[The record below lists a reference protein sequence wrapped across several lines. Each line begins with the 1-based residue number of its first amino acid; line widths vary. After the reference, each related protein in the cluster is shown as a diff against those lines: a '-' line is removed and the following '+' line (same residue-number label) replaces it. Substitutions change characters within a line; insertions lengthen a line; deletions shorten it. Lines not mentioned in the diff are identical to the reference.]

1 MTTEADFA
9 IINAAEE
16 NRKGVTPMD
25 KYIYRNFVDILKK
38 ELIAALGCTE
48 PIAIAFAAAKAR
60 QALDGMPTK
69 VIVHCSGN
77 IVKNVKSVTVPN
89 SGGMTGIEIAAI
101 LGIVGGDADAQLE
114 VLSGVTDAHRQQARD
129 LLKQGFCTCKLQE
142 GVDNLYV
149 DVYVQ
154 NAEHSAQVTV
164 MNRHTL
170 ITRIIRDGE
179 LLYKQDIVD
188 QAKSGD
194 NSLLSMD
201 GILEFADCVEM
212 DDIREII
219 GRQIE
224 MNSAISRE
232 GLSEKYG
239 AQIGNVLLKSF
250 GSDVR
255 VRAMAAAAAG
265 SDARMSGCAMP
276 VVINSGS
283 GNQGMTVSLP
293 VLEYAKELN
302 CTQEKT
308 YRALVISNLISVH
321 IKKYIG
327 DLSAFCGAVSA
338 ACGAGAAITYLHDG
352 TPQQI
357 ANTVINTVANVGGI
371 LCDGAKA
378 SCAAKIASAVNAAI
392 LGHAMSMAG
401 IVFHND
407 EGIVGQDVESTI
419 RSIGHIGQVGMAK
432 TDLEILKIMMKE
444 VSF

>member
-1 MTTEADFA
+1 
-9 IINAAEE
+9 
-16 NRKGVTPMD
+16 MD
-25 KYIYRNFVDILKK
+25 KLVYQKYVEILKK

-48 PIAIAFAAAKAR
+48 PIAIAYAAAKAR
-60 QALDGMPTK
+60 EVLAEMPTRA
-69 VIVHCSGN
+69 IVRCSGN

-101 LGIVGGDADAQLE
+101 LGIVGGDASAELE
-114 VLSGVTDAHRQQARD
+114 VLSGVTDDHRRQARELMD
-129 LLKQGFCTCKLQE
+129 QGFCICKLE
-142 GVDNLYV
+142 ENVDNLYV

-170 ITRIIRDGE
+170 IARIVRDGE
-179 LLYKQDIVD
+179 TIYMQDIID
-188 QAKSGD
+188 QSKGGD
-194 NSLLSMD
+194 KMMLSMK
-201 GILEFADCVEM
+201 GILEFAACVDIE
-212 DDIREII
+212 DIREPIE
-219 GRQIE
+219 RQIR

-250 GSDVR
+250 GNDVR

-293 VLEYAKELN
+293 VLEYAKELGSSEE
-302 CTQEKT
+302 QL

-338 ACGAGAAITYLHDG
+338 ACGAGAAITYLYGG
-352 TPQQI
+352 TAQQI
-357 ANTVINTVANVGGI
+357 SNTVINTVANVGGI
-371 LCDGAKA
+371 ICDGAKA

-392 LGHAMSMAG
+392 LGHTMSMEG
-401 IVFHND
+401 IVFHDD
-407 EGIVGQDVESTI
+407 EGIVQEDVEQTI
-419 RSIGHIGQVGMAK
+419 KSIGHIGNVGMAK
-432 TDLEILKIMMKE
+432 TDLEILKIMLKE
-444 VSF
+444 VTFN